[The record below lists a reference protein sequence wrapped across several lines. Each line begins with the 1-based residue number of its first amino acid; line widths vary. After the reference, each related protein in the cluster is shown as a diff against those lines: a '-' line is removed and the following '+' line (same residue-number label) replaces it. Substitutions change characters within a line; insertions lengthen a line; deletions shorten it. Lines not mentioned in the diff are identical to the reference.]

1 MRISDWSSDVC
12 SSDLK
17 IEGLAEIIVRPEVE
31 PFDPILGHVAR
42 GPKQDRR
49 RAARTAPFAQKIEAG
64 AVGKA
69 DIEHDGVMSEARN
82 RFARVRAIRNR
93 VARMAF
99 KRKAVGRS
107 VEHTSEL
114 QSLMRIS
121 SAVL

>member
-1 MRISDWSSDVC
+1 MTHSVPTIR

-17 IEGLAEIIVRPEVE
+17 FAKSEGLAEIIVRLEVE

-42 GPKQDRR
+42 GQKQDRR

-93 VARMAF
+93 VDRMAF
-99 KRKAVGRS
+99 KHKDVGEARS
-107 VEHTSEL
+107 EEHTSEL
-114 QSLMRIS
+114 Q
-121 SAVL
+121 